1 MWDECGISEES
12 EFRIYFLAFWY
23 RNLDMSKSCIGWLV
37 GEVDGVAAVQ
47 LLSFHNFGFD
57 ISDIKS
63 EMKLKGCGI
72 IPHSITYIP
81 HSSHKRM

>member
-1 MWDECGISEES
+1 MNVG
-12 EFRIYFLAFWY
+12 FLKKVNFGFTFWY